1 MKGGGRAGGIARG
14 QKAHGK
20 AMQEK
25 EQEQESDRMHERRG
39 TTAEQLQEKDKRC
52 AVKCQGYLIHQE
64 AMIME
69 LY

>member
-1 MKGGGRAGGIARG
+1 MRWGKGGARG

-25 EQEQESDRMHERRG
+25 EQEQESVRMHERMD
-39 TTAEQLQEKDKRC
+39 TTAEQLWEKDKH

-64 AMIME
+64 AMIMA